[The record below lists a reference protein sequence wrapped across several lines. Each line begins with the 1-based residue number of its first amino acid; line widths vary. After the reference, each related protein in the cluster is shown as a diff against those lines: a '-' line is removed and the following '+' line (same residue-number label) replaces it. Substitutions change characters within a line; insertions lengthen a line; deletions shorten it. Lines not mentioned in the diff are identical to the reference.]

1 MKRKEESIELNNKKV
16 SIEKL
21 IESFVVIPSSE
32 IVKYLKNKEI
42 FLPNYLH
49 KALVRKNIAP
59 IIANADNNNKFSDE
73 MKHRL
78 KWFDRFTIFQLERL
92 ADSYGITVDVKEYK
106 KDFWDIIVHNRGE
119 LGINNLEFIKLQ
131 NLTMK
136 YQRSEQEKYQTLKD
150 NFSEVY
156 FEPEGYFEG
165 CRVEEARE
173 VLQYATTMNDIRE
186 LGKKHGVEIP
196 RRINKRQLIEIIA
209 IRLNLNDAEQEKLEK
224 KSILDLERYAKENNI
239 NMSIELKKVDMVEYI
254 LIKRQD
260 GPVPV
265 HEENS
270 KIFEGINI
278 EEYLYNAKFE
288 EIAQKY
294 TVAHRRKNRVMR
306 DVLIAL
312 IIVTAAV
319 AVVVFDLL

>member
-1 MKRKEESIELNNKKV
+1 MKKKDESIELNNKKV

-21 IESFVVIPSSE
+21 IESFVVIPSEE

-59 IIANADNNNKFSDE
+59 TIASADNNDKFSDE

-78 KWFDRFTIFQLERL
+78 KWFDKFTVFQLERL
-92 ADSYGITVDVKEYK
+92 ANAYRIKIDVKEYK
-106 KDFWDIIVHNRGE
+106 KDFWDIIVHNRNE
-119 LGINNLEFIKLQ
+119 LGINNLEFVKLQ

-136 YQRSEQEKYQTLKD
+136 YQRSSQEPYDAMRK
-150 NFSEVY
+150 NFKKVY
-156 FEPEGYFEG
+156 FEPLEYFEG
-165 CRVEEARE
+165 TKIEEARE
-173 VLQYATTMNDIRE
+173 VLQHATTLNDIRD

-196 RRINKRQLIEIIA
+196 RRINKKQLIEIIA
-209 IRLNLNDAEQEKLEK
+209 TRLDMNDAEQEKLQK
-224 KSILDLERYAKENNI
+224 KPILDLERYAKEHNI
-239 NMSIELKKVDMVEYI
+239 NMSIELKKLDMIEYI
-254 LIKRQD
+254 LIKRNRVS
-260 GPVPV
+260 VPV
-265 HEENS
+265 YEENS

-294 TVAHRRKNRVMR
+294 SQSHRRKSKALR
-306 DVLIAL
+306 DIVIAL
-312 IIVTAAV
+312 IIVGAAV
-319 AVVVFDLL
+319 VVVVFDLL